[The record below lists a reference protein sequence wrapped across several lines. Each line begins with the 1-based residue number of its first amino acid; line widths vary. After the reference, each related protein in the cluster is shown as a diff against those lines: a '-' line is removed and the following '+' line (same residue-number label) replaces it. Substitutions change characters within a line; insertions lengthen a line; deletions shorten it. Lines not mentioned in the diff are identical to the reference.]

1 MAKLIHLHPETPI
14 DKGHLSLYVKDRKY
28 NRDIILND
36 TLELKDIIR
45 KGVWK
50 AESCEMGGSHLR
62 EREELEVR
70 DRHLK
75 AV

>member
-1 MAKLIHLHPETPI
+1 M
-14 DKGHLSLYVKDRKY
+14 KDRKY

-36 TLELKDIIR
+36 MLELKDIIR
-45 KGVWK
+45 KGVWR

-70 DRHLK
+70 DRDFK
-75 AV
+75 AL